1 MRMKLTAAALALGL
15 LAGPAAA
22 GDVEGNVTISGKV
35 RDFKRGQTRE
45 TPGYVNPQAYNASDH
60 PPTKNELD
68 NVVVY
73 LTGEGLK
80 CTPKVAK
87 EPGNTIKQKNYQFN
101 PHVLVVPKG
110 SKVFFKN
117 EDSFIHRVYS
127 VSEPARFDFRGF
139 KDERNE
145 ELPNLGEIE
154 LFCGIHTGM
163 NAYLIVTPNDYFA
176 RSDASGHYVLKNVP
190 PGTYKMT
197 IWHPRLDSVQ
207 KTVTIPKSGNVT
219 LDVSL

>member
-1 MRMKLTAAALALGL
+1 MKKMLTAAVLAFGL
-15 LAGPAAA
+15 VAGPAVA
-22 GDVEGNVTISGKV
+22 GDVEGTVSISGKV
-35 RDFKRGQTRE
+35 REFKRGKTRE

-60 PPTKNELD
+60 PPTRSELD

-73 LTGEGLK
+73 LSGEGLK
-80 CTPKVAK
+80 CTPKTGK
-87 EPGNTIKQKNYQFN
+87 EPGNTIRQKNYQFN

-110 SKVFFKN
+110 SKVYFKN

-145 ELPNLGEIE
+145 EFPTMGEVE

-163 NAYLIVTPNDYFA
+163 NAYIIVTANDYFA
-176 RSDASGHYVLKNVP
+176 RADASGHYVIKNVP
-190 PGTYKMT
+190 PGTYKLT
-197 IWHPRLDSVQ
+197 IWHPRLDPVE
-207 KTVTIPKSGNVT
+207 KTVTVPKSGNAT
-219 LDVSL
+219 MDVSL

>member
-1 MRMKLTAAALALGL
+1 MMKKILVTGLALGV
-15 LAGPAAA
+15 LAGPALA
-22 GDVEGNVTISGKV
+22 GDVEGTVSISGKV
-35 RDFKRGQTRE
+35 REFKRGQTRE

-73 LTGEGLK
+73 LSGDGLK
-80 CTPKVAK
+80 CTPRTSK
-87 EPGNTIKQKNYQFN
+87 EPGNTIRQKSYQFN

-145 ELPNLGEIE
+145 EFPTLGEVE

-163 NAYLIVTPNDYFA
+163 NAYIIVTSSDYFA
-176 RSDASGHYVLKNVP
+176 KADASGRYVIKNVP

-197 IWHPRLDSVQ
+197 IWHPRLNSVE
-207 KTVTIPKSGNVT
+207 KTITVPKSGSLT
-219 LDVSL
+219 QDVSL